1 MSDTLNQLMQQWK
14 VSSLTLSQVREHY
27 FPHIKTD
34 KRMRALIRDNKVDL
48 VTYKHTESRLACWW
62 VRLKDLADFLD
73 KQSEKAA

>member
-1 MSDTLNQLMQQWK
+1 MSDTLSQLMQQWK
-14 VSSLTLSQVREHY
+14 ASSLTLTQVREHY

-34 KRMRALIRDNKVDL
+34 KHLRKLIRQQKVDL
-48 VTYKHTESRLACWW
+48 AAYQHSESRLACWW